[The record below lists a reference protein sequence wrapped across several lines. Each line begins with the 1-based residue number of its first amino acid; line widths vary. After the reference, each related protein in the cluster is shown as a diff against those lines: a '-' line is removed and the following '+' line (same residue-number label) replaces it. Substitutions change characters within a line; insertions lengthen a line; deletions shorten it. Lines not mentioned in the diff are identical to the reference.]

1 MHIDNLEKMVN
12 SAMIGSKDIYAI
24 LNKYIKENI
33 SSLSKNFGVM
43 ILKNKMLLNVQKKPV
58 F

>member
-1 MHIDNLEKMVN
+1 MLLESSSRMHVDNLEKMVN

-33 SSLSKNFGVM
+33 ASLSKNFSVM
-43 ILKNKMLLNVQKKPV
+43 I
-58 F
+58 